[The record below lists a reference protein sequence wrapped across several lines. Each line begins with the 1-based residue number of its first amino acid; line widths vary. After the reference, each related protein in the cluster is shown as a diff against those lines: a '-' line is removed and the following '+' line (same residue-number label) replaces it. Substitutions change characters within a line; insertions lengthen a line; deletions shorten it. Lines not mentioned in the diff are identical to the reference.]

1 MNGSVS
7 VSVNIINRHASRNR
21 SLDPRE
27 LTCERHVPPPTP
39 GDFCG
44 PAARAPPSP
53 APSLLHPSPGP
64 LHPTRGSLHP
74 APGSW
79 RLSATS

>member
-7 VSVNIINRHASRNR
+7 VSVNVINRHASRNP

-27 LTCERHVPPPTP
+27 LTCERHVPAPTP

-44 PAARAPPSP
+44 APQPGLRLPPPPASCTLPPAPCTPPAAPRTPPRA
-53 APSLLHPSPGP
+53 
-64 LHPTRGSLHP
+64 RGV
-74 APGSW
+74 
-79 RLSATS
+79 

>member
-7 VSVNIINRHASRNR
+7 VSVNIINRHASRNP

-39 GDFCG
+39 GDFCPG
-44 PAARAPPSP
+44 SAFPRPQPP
-53 APSLLHPSPGP
+53 APFPRP
-64 LHPTRGSLHP
+64 P
-74 APGSW
+74 APHP
-79 RLSATS
+79 RLPAPRPGLVASKCYVLIKG